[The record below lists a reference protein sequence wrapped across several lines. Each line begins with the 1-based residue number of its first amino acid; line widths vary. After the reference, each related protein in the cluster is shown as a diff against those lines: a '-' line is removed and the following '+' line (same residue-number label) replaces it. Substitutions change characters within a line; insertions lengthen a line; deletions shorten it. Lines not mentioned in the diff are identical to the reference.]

1 MQGLLS
7 LPVPE
12 TYVRIRGT
20 AGAAGI
26 LVLAYADTD
35 KSGIIKMAGKATV
48 DLILMSMSFL
58 FRASSRGFLRRRL
71 LGPHLRPVR
80 WYLAPKK

>member
-1 MQGLLS
+1 M
-7 LPVPE
+7 
-12 TYVRIRGT
+12 RGT

-35 KSGIIKMAGKATV
+35 KSGIIKMAGNATV

-58 FRASSRGFLRRRL
+58 FRATSRGFLMRRL
-71 LGPHLRPVR
+71 LAKCTCDRYVGISRLRSS
-80 WYLAPKK
+80 KKWNLGYDRK